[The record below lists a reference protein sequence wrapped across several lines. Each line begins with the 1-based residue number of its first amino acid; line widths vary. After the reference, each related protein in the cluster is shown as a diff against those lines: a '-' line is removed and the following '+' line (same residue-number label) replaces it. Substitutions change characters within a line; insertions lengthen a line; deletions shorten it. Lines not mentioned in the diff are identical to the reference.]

1 MRSRQAS
8 AALLLGAVGVIAM
21 ATLVPAGGVPAT
33 RVPPAWCLVCGPAW
47 LADAVANV
55 VLFLPLGAAMYV
67 GRGGVRA
74 AGVVGLTVSL
84 AVELVQ
90 WSGWLGSR
98 SPAIADVAT
107 NTIGALVGWAT
118 MPAARAV
125 RGSAGAS
132 ARRLANAWGGM
143 VVLVLVGTSLLLQPA
158 VPRNAAGETITRPSR
173 FSYSPAFGYFGGEI
187 RAVSFNGQP
196 IPHPG
201 YGPLVR
207 EAMALGDTF
216 RLELQLRRLE
226 PTMTRRSI
234 VFVHAAGDSTPVLML
249 AQHGS
254 RVELRQR
261 TNAEAAGFTPLVLV
275 HETGV
280 WSPDEPVHIAAT
292 SSSRTMA
299 ITTLRNGRA
308 TSSQWSVTPLVGW
321 ALWQSMIGPGH
332 GGARLVHGGW
342 IVVLFL
348 PLGWLVTGTRPGRP
362 VIGFDSSLLWPT
374 TLALTLLLLPVAFG
388 NPPVRLVD
396 WLLVIGSYGTGTLLR
411 RDNAT
416 RQSAGQAA

>member
-1 MRSRQAS
+1 MCSRQAS

-21 ATLVPAGGVPAT
+21 ATLVPVGGVPAT

-55 VLFLPLGAAMYV
+55 ILFLPLGAAMYV
-67 GRGGVRA
+67 RRRGIHA

-158 VPRNAAGETITRPSR
+158 VPRNAAAETITRPSR

-187 RAVSFNGQP
+187 RAVAFNGQP

-207 EAMALGDTF
+207 EAMAFGDTF
-216 RLELQLRRLE
+216 RLELQLHRLE

-280 WSPDEPVHIAAT
+280 RSPDVPVRIVAT

-299 ITTLRNGRA
+299 ITTWRNGHV
-308 TSSQWSVTPLVGW
+308 TSSEWSLTPLVGW
-321 ALWQSMIGPGH
+321 ALWQSVIGPGH

-342 IVVLFL
+342 IVVLVL

-374 TLALTLLLLPVAFG
+374 LLALTLLLLPVAFG

-396 WLLVIGSYGTGTLLR
+396 WLLVIGSYGAGTLLR

>member
-21 ATLVPAGGVPAT
+21 ATLVPVGGVPAT

-67 GRGGVRA
+67 RRRGIHA

-158 VPRNAAGETITRPSR
+158 VPRNAAAETITRPSR

-187 RAVSFNGQP
+187 RAVAFNGQP

-207 EAMALGDTF
+207 EAMAFGDTF

-261 TNAEAAGFTPLVLV
+261 TNAEAAGFPPLVLV

-280 WSPDEPVHIAAT
+280 WSPDEPVRIVAT

-342 IVVLFL
+342 IVVLVL

-374 TLALTLLLLPVAFG
+374 LLALTLLLLPVAFG

-396 WLLVIGSYGTGTLLR
+396 WLLVIGSYGAGTLLR